1 MCIRDR
7 VSTQSTWGIKIYL
20 IQNIRMASL
29 FKRLSPTLNRVL
41 IKRIEAQSKTP
52 SGIILQ
58 EADKSNIFGEVVEV
72 GPGNYD
78 TNGKLIPVNL
88 KKGDSVLLP
97 EYGGTKIKLQ
107 ENEYFLYR
115 DNDILAVLH
124 KD

>member
-97 EYGGTKIKLQ
+97 EYGLSLIH
-107 ENEYFLYR
+107 
-115 DNDILAVLH
+115 I
-124 KD
+124 